1 MESKYTYVEKEIAA
15 TGNGDLEEW
24 SICAK
29 DDGSY
34 LARTWS
40 EHLANVIQQAIEN
53 DIAENE
59 KNCWE

>member
-1 MESKYTYVEKEIAA
+1 MELEYTYIEKEIAA

-29 DDGSY
+29 DDCSI
-34 LARTWS
+34 LAKTWS

-59 KNCWE
+59 KNGWE